1 MGKIIG
7 IDLGTTNSC
16 VAVMEGNEPVV
27 IQNSEGRRTTPSIVA
42 FLDNGNGERKV
53 GDPAKRQAITNPAN
67 TISSVKRFMG
77 KKFSEVSA
85 DKKHASYKVEQG
97 TNDTVTVKIGDR
109 SYTPQELSAMILQKM
124 KSTAEDFLG
133 QTVTEAVI
141 TVPAYFNDAE
151 RQATKEAGQIAGLEV
166 KRIINEPTAAALAY
180 GMDKKNQDMK
190 IAVYDLGGGTFDISI
205 LELGDGVFEVKSTNG
220 DVHLGGDDFD
230 QVIIDWLATEFQ
242 SEEQIDLRQ
251 DPMAL
256 QRLKEA
262 AEKAKIELSSSAS
275 TEINLPYITATQ
287 TGPKHLVRN
296 LSRAKFEQL
305 SETLVRRSMDPCIKA
320 LKDAGMTAADIDEV
334 ILVGGSTRIPKI
346 QEEVEKFFGKK
357 PSKGVNPDE
366 VVAIGAA
373 IQGGVLTGEVK
384 DVLLLDVTPLS
395 LGIETMGGVFT
406 KLIESN
412 TTIPTKKSE
421 VFSTAADNQ
430 PAVDLHILQGERPM
444 AKDNRS
450 IGRFQLSDIPPA
462 QRGVPQIEVTFDI
475 DANGILN
482 VSAKDKGT
490 GKEQK
495 IKIEASSGLSQDDI
509 ERMKREAE
517 VNASAD
523 KAEKESIEKLN
534 QADSLIF
541 QTEKQLKEYGDKL
554 SDNNKANISSAVDA
568 LKSAHG
574 SKNLEGVDAAMA
586 NLNSAWEA
594 ASAEMYAA
602 GQSEGPSAGPEAGAS
617 NSTTGDGVSDVDY
630 EEVSEDKK

>member
-77 KKFSEVSA
+77 KKYSEVSA

-230 QVIIDWLATEFQ
+230 QVVIDWLASEFQ
-242 SEEQIDLRQ
+242 TEESIDLRQ

-296 LSRAKFEQL
+296 LSRSKFEQL

-495 IKIEASSGLSQDDI
+495 IKIEASSGLSADDI

-517 VNASAD
+517 VNATAD
-523 KAEKESIEKLN
+523 KAEKETIEKLN

-574 SKNLEGVDAAMA
+574 SKNMEGIDAAMA

-602 GQSEGPSAGPEAGAS
+602 GQSEGASAGPEAGAS

>member
-1 MGKIIG
+1 
-7 IDLGTTNSC
+7 
-16 VAVMEGNEPVV
+16 
-27 IQNSEGRRTTPSIVA
+27 
-42 FLDNGNGERKV
+42 
-53 GDPAKRQAITNPAN
+53 
-67 TISSVKRFMG
+67 
-77 KKFSEVSA
+77 
-85 DKKHASYKVEQG
+85 
-97 TNDTVTVKIGDR
+97 
-109 SYTPQELSAMILQKM
+109 
-124 KSTAEDFLG
+124 
-133 QTVTEAVI
+133 
-141 TVPAYFNDAE
+141 
-151 RQATKEAGQIAGLEV
+151 
-166 KRIINEPTAAALAY
+166 
-180 GMDKKNQDMK
+180 MDKKNQDMK

-230 QVIIDWLATEFQ
+230 QVVIDWLASEFQ
-242 SEEQIDLRQ
+242 TEESIDLRQ

-296 LSRAKFEQL
+296 LSRSKFEQL

-320 LKDAGMTAADIDEV
+320 LKDANMTAADIDEV

-495 IKIEASSGLSQDDI
+495 IKIEASSGLSADDI

-523 KAEKESIEKLN
+523 KAEKETIEKLN

-574 SKNLEGVDAAMA
+574 SKNMEGIDAAMA

-594 ASAEMYAA
+594 ASTEMYAA
-602 GQSEGPSAGPEAGAS
+602 GQGEGASAGPEAGAS